1 MNRRPPRSTLFP
13 YTTLFRSGPGN
24 PCRANCPSK
33 NPDTALTRHAPAKSP
48 AATAPE
54 RPSRPAAKARPVC
67 AAIMGSGA
75 ARTASPLQARV
86 AVFHPVATARP
97 PPTRSSANSPA
108 TPIRSAPVSHV
119 TPETVLDMT
128 CLLHRATDGVPHGT
142 QARVTCVTFHG
153 GPCSTALPL
162 DSPRVPAPPSRAA
175 AVRLPCCTGCWAT
188 SPRSFRH
195 RDLVITEDGWDADL
209 PVADLAQTIVLACD
223 TGLGRCAPLEG

>member
-128 CLLHRATDGVPHGT
+128 CLLHRATDGIPYGA
-142 QARVTCVTFHG
+142 QAM
-153 GPCSTALPL
+153 TARR
-162 DSPRVPAPPSRAA
+162 PR
-175 AVRLPCCTGCWAT
+175 
-188 SPRSFRH
+188 H
-195 RDLVITEDGWDADL
+195 DMRDHQ
-209 PVADLAQTIVLACD
+209 DLADSADPTQPAEPTE
-223 TGLGRCAPLEG
+223 GRDAAEPIEPTDSTDPTDPIDSTDRLDAIDGKEF